1 MTVIRNIYAR
11 LPGPTF
17 VRIAL
22 ASVIVVGTLALLVL
36 FYEWLGATFLDT
48 GGRIG

>member
-1 MTVIRNIYAR
+1 MIFARIFHR
-11 LPGPTF
+11 LPGPTAAR
-17 VRIAL
+17 VAQ
-22 ASVIVVGTLALLVL
+22 AIVLVLVTLALLVL